1 MLISLIGY
9 RGTGKTTVGF
19 LLAERLG
26 WTCIDSDVQIEHD
39 AGVSIRQI
47 FESEG
52 ESGFRARESAVIT
65 RLARMHKIVLALGG
79 GAILREENRKAIMVA
94 GPTVWLWAEPEELYK
109 RISDDPTTENSRPN
123 LTADGGF
130 QEICSVLKQRAP
142 IYQQCADAKIETDNK
157 TPREIVD
164 EIVDRLDL
172 SSQLAAI

>member
-9 RGTGKTTVGF
+9 RGTGKTTVGS

-52 ESGFRARESAVIT
+52 ENGFRDRESNVILKLT
-65 RLARMHKIVLALGG
+65 RMHKIVLALGG
-79 GAILREENRKAIMVA
+79 GAILRGENRKAITVA
-94 GPTVWLWAEPEELYK
+94 GPTVWLSAEPEELYK
-109 RISDDPTTENSRPN
+109 RISDDPATVENRPN

-130 QEICSVLKQRAP
+130 QEICNVLEERTP
-142 IYQQCADAKIETDNK
+142 IYEQCADAKIQTDNK
-157 TPREIVD
+157 TPRQVVD
-164 EIVDRLDL
+164 EIVERLDL
-172 SSQLAAI
+172 SSQLNAI